1 MRHFTS
7 VMAFLLTLSLAGVAA
22 AVAPEEDEEEY
33 EPGPAMEYAISVKHV
48 FLGGVNGVVTFPA
61 DPVMM
66 AVDTPKTLLDLPGGK
81 VTGPLVGFFGGL
93 FQGTYRLTMGAL
105 DLGFAP
111 FRIFPTLSPLWR
123 YKPIPGWEHE
133 DE

>member
-1 MRHFTS
+1 MS
-7 VMAFLLTLSLAGVAA
+7 FLLTLSLAGVAA

-33 EPGPAMEYAISVKHV
+33 EPGPAMEYAISVKNV
-48 FLGGVNGVVTFPA
+48 FLGGLNGVLTFPA

-66 AVDTPKTLLDLPGGK
+66 AVDTPKTLLELPGGK
-81 VTGPLVGFFGGL
+81 VTGPFVGFFGGL
-93 FQGTYRLTMGAL
+93 LQGTYRVTTGAL
-105 DLGFAP
+105 DMVFSP

-123 YKPIPGWEHE
+123 YKLFSGWEHE